1 MIKSTILSVYI
12 YITPTLEYQ
21 QKKTQKTLIL
31 KIQTINGWMGWYA
44 VTIQLFILNTQIR
57 SYEKKC

>member
-1 MIKSTILSVYI
+1 MIKSTIFSVYI

-21 QKKTQKTLIL
+21 QKKPQKTLIL

-44 VTIQLFILNTQIR
+44 VTIQLFI
-57 SYEKKC
+57 